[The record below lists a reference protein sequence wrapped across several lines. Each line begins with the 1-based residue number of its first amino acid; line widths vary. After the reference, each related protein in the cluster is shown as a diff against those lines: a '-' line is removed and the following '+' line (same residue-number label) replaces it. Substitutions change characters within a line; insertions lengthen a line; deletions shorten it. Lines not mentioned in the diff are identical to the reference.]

1 MRGLAGKRVLI
12 SGGSSGIG
20 AATARRFLEE
30 GARVILGGLDEAEV
44 DQAVTELAPLGEVHG
59 LAGDISS
66 EGDVARLVDGAIS
79 ALGGIDVLINNA
91 GIAWREPFLEITP
104 DHWDRIVSVNLR
116 GMFLVAQAV
125 ARHLVARGTGGVIL
139 NMSSTNGLGGEA
151 DYAHYNASKGGVLL
165 LAKTM
170 AVELGKHGIRVNSLC
185 PGYIKT
191 PLNSTISAGLA
202 DDFVSAYERDHIPLG
217 RAGLAEEVAAGYAFL
232 ASDDA
237 AFIHGTE
244 LVIDGGQLAIM

>member
-30 GARVILGGLDEAEV
+30 GARVVLTGLAGHEV
-44 DQAVTELAPLGEVHG
+44 DRAVAELAPLGEVGG
-59 LAGDISS
+59 LAGDVSS
-66 EGDVARLVDGAIS
+66 EDDVARLVAGAIET
-79 ALGGIDVLINNA
+79 LGGVDVLINNA
-91 GIAWREPFLEITP
+91 GTAWREPFLEITP
-104 DHWDRIVSVNLR
+104 GHWDRIVSVNLR
-116 GMFLVAQAV
+116 GMFLMAQAV
-125 ARHLVARGTGGVIL
+125 ARHLVERGTGGVIL

-165 LAKTM
+165 LTKTM
-170 AVELGKHGIRVNSLC
+170 AVELGKHGIRVNALC
-185 PGYIKT
+185 PGYIQT
-191 PLNSTISAGLA
+191 PLNASISSGLA
-202 DDFVSAYERDHIPLG
+202 DDFVSSYEREHIPLG

>member
-30 GARVILGGLDEAEV
+30 GARVVLGGLDQDEV
-44 DQAVTELAPLGEVHG
+44 DATVAELAPLGEVSG
-59 LAGDISS
+59 VAGDVSA
-66 EGDVARLVDGAIS
+66 EADVTRLVDGAIA
-79 ALGGIDVLINNA
+79 ALGGIDVLVNNA
-91 GIAWREPFLEITP
+91 GTAWREPFLEITP
-104 DHWDRIVSVNLR
+104 AHWDRIVSVNLR

-125 ARHLVARGTGGVIL
+125 ARHLVARGSGGVIL

-165 LAKTM
+165 LTRTM
-170 AVELGKHGIRVNSLC
+170 AVELGKHGIRVNALC
-185 PGYIKT
+185 PGYIQT
-191 PLNSTISAGLA
+191 PLNASISAGLA
-202 DDFVSAYERDHIPLG
+202 GDFVSAYERDHIPLG